1 MNPFFSTPKIAVVTV
16 VLGLLAFRAGCPPGG
31 NGATG
36 TILYKTT
43 TLTVNHAALVKGPDA
58 IDPKLTIRRLIFSAK
73 DLRATLTACK
83 AMNCTDGSLD
93 EGLTVDLDAGP
104 RLNYWLVLNGQRVQY
119 SGTVTPDAL
128 TLTTRQPDRLAG
140 TLRFDGTPAAGPK
153 VDVTF
158 DATLL
163 KTFAA
168 AR

>member
-1 MNPFFSTPKIAVVTV
+1 MKTIFSTPKIAVATA

-36 TILYKTT
+36 TIRHKAI
-43 TLTVNHAALVKGPDA
+43 TLTVRHAALVKGPDA
-58 IDPKLTIRRLIFSAK
+58 VEPKQTIRRLIFSAK
-73 DLRATLTACK
+73 DLKAVFSACK

-104 RLNYWLVLNGQRVQY
+104 RLNYWVVLNGQRVQH
-119 SGTVTPDAL
+119 SGTTVPKAIV
-128 TLTTRQPDRLAG
+128 LTTDTPTRLAG
-140 TLRFDGTPAAGPK
+140 TFRLDDTPAGGPK

-158 DATLL
+158 DASLL